1 MEHLEEDLRTVV
13 EPEPDASKRQELI
26 AGRKVVALSAS
37 AKTAAKAPPLEFRLA
52 QTGGAADLYYFSG
65 PISGFRYGEYFYN
78 FRGLRKYKEKFDPV
92 WEPIYLAC
100 PGGFKLPV
108 VLTNIASLISGS
120 TRGVV
125 MK

>member
-1 MEHLEEDLRTVV
+1 
-13 EPEPDASKRQELI
+13 
-26 AGRKVVALSAS
+26 
-37 AKTAAKAPPLEFRLA
+37 
-52 QTGGAADLYYFSG
+52 
-65 PISGFRYGEYFYN
+65 
-78 FRGLRKYKEKFDPV
+78 V

-125 MK
+125 SKRIIQSPLPLAGEGDA

>member
-1 MEHLEEDLRTVV
+1 
-13 EPEPDASKRQELI
+13 
-26 AGRKVVALSAS
+26 
-37 AKTAAKAPPLEFRLA
+37 
-52 QTGGAADLYYFSG
+52 
-65 PISGFRYGEYFYN
+65 
-78 FRGLRKYKEKFDPV
+78 V

-125 MK
+125 TKRPAINQPALQQPSA